1 MVPSILAE
9 IALATEADRQKKHMT
24 AKAVTTLDALPHHS
38 SCDLASRIMIRA
50 NR

>member
-24 AKAVTTLDALPHHS
+24 AKAVTTLDARCPTTPPGIWHNES
-38 SCDLASRIMIRA
+38 
-50 NR
+50 